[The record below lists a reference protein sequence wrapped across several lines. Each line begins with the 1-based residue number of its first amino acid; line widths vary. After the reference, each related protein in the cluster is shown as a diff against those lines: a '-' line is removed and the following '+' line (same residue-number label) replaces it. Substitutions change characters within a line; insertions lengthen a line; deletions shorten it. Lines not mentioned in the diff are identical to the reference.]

1 MTNFFSSLGTEGL
14 LDILKQSSD
23 ATAIY
28 TGLDLHIQLANSAM
42 LKMWGKDESVLGK
55 KIEEALPELE
65 KQPFTDILK
74 NVWRTGEP
82 YEAHNNAATLEIDGS
97 LVTSYF
103 DFIYQPIFKEE
114 KIYCI
119 LHTATDVSERVKALE
134 LVRKKEENEQL
145 IKENLKAANEEL
157 QTLNEEFQATN
168 EELAAMNEEYEATNE
183 QLEEAHQLID
193 VFNQQLQKE
202 NTDLLSDNKGF
213 KDYISDLNIS
223 QKGLEQH
230 NKELRELNDTII
242 LLNTKISDSETSFIN
257 LIAQAPVAMLL
268 VKGDHFIITMIN
280 KPMLELLGKDTGIIG
295 KSLFDAIPELEGQQA
310 AEMLVRTFEEG
321 VAHSEIS
328 NPIMLNRNGNLEQG
342 FFNFN
347 YTPFIEDGKVTG
359 VINMAVDVSPQVLA
373 IQEREKTIA
382 EKIALEEILR
392 KSEDRLQG
400 ILETMAEGV
409 GVIDATGQLV
419 YANPM
424 AQQIL
429 GLTESLIK
437 DRTYHDP
444 QWQNLR
450 LDGTPLP
457 LEEHPMTIM
466 MTTGKPVHDHEI
478 CVQPPDRERFYI
490 SINAAPIFDTEG
502 NLTGGIGTFMDVT
515 TRRMITQG
523 KDDFISIASHELKTP
538 VTALK
543 ASLQLLQRS
552 HEKLSVDVRARLVDQ
567 SIKSLEKLS
576 HLITD
581 LLDTSRI
588 DQGQFKLNK
597 QPFALSELFDDCCS
611 NLIQN
616 SAQNIIFEGDVTMM
630 VEADNQQIGQVMTNF
645 ITNAIKYAPDSD
657 EIIIKIEKLN
667 DQEVKITVKD
677 KGPGIPKEKLTHLFE
692 RYYRTDYQGQKFTG
706 LGLGLYISADII
718 KNHGGRIGVES
729 DFGNGSE
736 FWFTL
741 PL

>member
-55 KIEEALPELE
+55 KLEEALPELE
-65 KQPFTDILK
+65 KQPFTDILR
-74 NVWRTGEP
+74 NVWRTGER
-82 YEAHNNAATLEIDGS
+82 YEAHNKAAALEIDGS

-347 YTPFIEDGKVTG
+347 YTPFIENGKVTG

-437 DRTYHDP
+437 DRTYHDA

-490 SINAAPIFDTEG
+490 SINAAPMFDTEG

-616 SAQNIIFEGDVTMM
+616 SAQNIIFEGDVTLM

-677 KGPGIPKEKLTHLFE
+677 KGPGIPKEKLIHLFE

>member
-1 MTNFFSSLGTEGL
+1 
-14 LDILKQSSD
+14 
-23 ATAIY
+23 
-28 TGLDLHIQLANSAM
+28 
-42 LKMWGKDESVLGK
+42 
-55 KIEEALPELE
+55 
-65 KQPFTDILK
+65 
-74 NVWRTGEP
+74 
-82 YEAHNNAATLEIDGS
+82 
-97 LVTSYF
+97 
-103 DFIYQPIFKEE
+103 
-114 KIYCI
+114 
-119 LHTATDVSERVKALE
+119 
-134 LVRKKEENEQL
+134 
-145 IKENLKAANEEL
+145 
-157 QTLNEEFQATN
+157 
-168 EELAAMNEEYEATNE
+168 
-183 QLEEAHQLID
+183 
-193 VFNQQLQKE
+193 
-202 NTDLLSDNKGF
+202 
-213 KDYISDLNIS
+213 
-223 QKGLEQH
+223 
-230 NKELRELNDTII
+230 
-242 LLNTKISDSETSFIN
+242 
-257 LIAQAPVAMLL
+257 
-268 VKGDHFIITMIN
+268 
-280 KPMLELLGKDTGIIG
+280 
-295 KSLFDAIPELEGQQA
+295 
-310 AEMLVRTFEEG
+310 
-321 VAHSEIS
+321 
-328 NPIMLNRNGNLEQG
+328 MLNRNGNLEQG

>member
-28 TGLDLHIQLANSAM
+28 TGLDLNIQLANSAM
-42 LKMWGKDESVLGK
+42 LKLWGKDESVLGK
-55 KIEEALPELE
+55 KLEEALPELK

-74 NVWRTGEP
+74 HVWLTGES
-82 YEAHNNAATLEIDGS
+82 YEAHNTAATLEIGGV

-103 DFIYQPIFKEE
+103 DFIYKPIFKDGT
-114 KIYCI
+114 IYCI
-119 LHTATDVSERVKALE
+119 LHTATDVSVRVKALE

-145 IKENLKAANEEL
+145 INENLKAANEEL
-157 QTLNEEFQATN
+157 QTLNEEFQTTN
-168 EELAAMNEEYEATNE
+168 EELAAMNEEYEVTNE

-193 VFNQQLQKE
+193 IFNQQLKKE
-202 NTDLLSDNKGF
+202 NNNLLSDNKGF

-223 QKGLEQH
+223 KKGLEQH

-242 LLNTKISDSETSFIN
+242 LLNTKISDSETSFVN

-268 VKGDHFIITMIN
+268 VKGDQFIITMIN
-280 KPMLELLGKDTGIIG
+280 KPMLELLGKDKSIIG
-295 KSLFDAIPELEGQQA
+295 KPLFDELPELNGQQA
-310 AEMLVRTFEEG
+310 AEMLVKTFEEG
-321 VAHSEIS
+321 IAHSEIS

-347 YTPFIEDGKVTG
+347 YTPFIENGKVTG

-373 IQEREKTIA
+373 IQERDKTIA
-382 EKIALEEILR
+382 EKIELEEILR

-444 QWQNLR
+444 KWQNLR

-457 LEEHPMTIM
+457 SEEHPMTIM

-478 CVQPPDRERFYI
+478 CVQPPDREQFYI

-523 KDDFISIASHELKTP
+523 KDDFISIASHEIKTP

-552 HEKLSVDVRARLVDQ
+552 HEKLSVEVRARLVDQ

-597 QPFALSELFDDCCS
+597 QPFALSELLDDCCS

-616 SAQNIIFEGDVTMM
+616 SDQNIIFEGDVTLV

-667 DQEVKITVKD
+667 DEEVKITVKD
-677 KGPGIPKEKLTHLFE
+677 KGPGIPQEKLSHLFE

-729 DFGNGSE
+729 EFGKGSE

>member
-14 LDILKQSSD
+14 LDILKQSND
-23 ATAIY
+23 GTAIY
-28 TGLDLHIQLANSAM
+28 TGIDLTIQFANNAM
-42 LKMWGKDESVLGK
+42 LKLWGKDESLLGK
-55 KIEEALPELE
+55 KLEDAVPELK

-74 NVWRTGEP
+74 KIWFTGET
-82 YEAHNNAATLEIDGS
+82 YEARNTATKLEIDGIFII
-97 LVTSYF
+97 SYF
-103 DFIYQPIFKEE
+103 DFTYKPIFKGGT
-114 KIYCI
+114 IYCI

-134 LVRKKEENEQL
+134 LVRKKEDNEQL
-145 IKENLKAANEEL
+145 INENLKAANEEL
-157 QTLNEEFQATN
+157 QTLNEEFQKTN
-168 EELAAMNEEYEATNE
+168 EELAAMNEEYEITNE
-183 QLEEAHQLID
+183 QLGEAHQLIET
-193 VFNQQLQKE
+193 FNQQLKKE
-202 NTDLLSDNKGF
+202 NTDLLSDNEGF
-213 KDYISDLNIS
+213 KDYISDLNTS
-223 QKGLEQH
+223 KKSLEQH

-268 VKGDHFIITMIN
+268 VKGNNFIISMIN
-280 KPMLELLGKDTGIIG
+280 KPMLELLGKDKSIIG
-295 KSLFDAIPELEGQQA
+295 KQLFDELPELDGQQA
-310 AEMLVRTFEEG
+310 AEMLVKTFQEG
-321 VAHSEIS
+321 IAHSEIS

-347 YTPFIEDGKVTG
+347 YTPFIENGKVTG

-373 IQEREKTIA
+373 IQERDKTIA
-382 EKIALEEILR
+382 EKIELEEVLR
-392 KSEDRLQG
+392 KSEERLQG

-409 GVIDATGQLV
+409 GVIDANGQMV

-424 AQQIL
+424 AQHIL
-429 GLTESLIK
+429 GLSESHIK
-437 DRTYHDP
+437 DRTYDDP
-444 QWQNLR
+444 KWQNLR
-450 LDGTPLP
+450 IDGTPLP
-457 LEEHPMTIM
+457 SEEHPMTIM
-466 MTTGKPVHDHEI
+466 MTTRKPVHDHEI
-478 CVQPPDRERFYI
+478 CVQLPNKERIYI

-515 TRRMITQG
+515 ARRMITQG

-588 DQGQFKLNK
+588 DQGHFKLDK

-611 NLIQN
+611 THIQN
-616 SAQNIIFEGDVTMM
+616 SDLNITIEGDDSLI
-630 VEADNQQIGQVMTNF
+630 VEADNQQIGQVMTNL

-677 KGPGIPKEKLTHLFE
+677 KGPGIPQEKLIHLFE